1 VTPGLVTR
9 GFARAV
15 VKLRWLVVLSW
26 IAGAAAA
33 TYWLPGLDEVG
44 AKPLGGLVPRDAEA
58 FRAAERSAELF
69 PIPIRTEIALVER
82 KQEGLTDADVESV
95 AERAAAILRA
105 EGSHASHAVFALPL
119 VNDQRVVPEAREDLT
134 TAVTWLAF
142 PSGESARQQDEW
154 ARALADDS
162 EVAASGGSAGITGS
176 VPARIAE
183 FDAIG
188 DALPL
193 VEAATVGVIA
203 ILLAL
208 TFRSLVAPLVA
219 LVSAG
224 LAYLVAL
231 RAIGW
236 VGGTMDIAIPQ
247 DVEPLV
253 VVLLL
258 GIVTDYAIF
267 FLAGMRGRLE
277 AGDTR
282 LHAAL
287 RSTAAVLPVVVTAGL
302 IVTLG
307 AAALLAGE
315 LEFFRAFGP
324 GLAVSAVVGL
334 AVSITLVPALLAIL
348 GRAAFWPAVPRPA
361 RGDLPEAPAV
371 ADAPGGRARR
381 TPMVGLLHSA
391 TSKPAAAVI
400 VLLTLAVLLAGA
412 SGLRDTNLGFTLV
425 RGLPEDSGPNR
436 AERDAGQGFAPGIVA
451 PTEIVVEDEGVAAKL
466 SETVRLEELIA
477 GGDGVAMVFGP
488 REAPDDVPE
497 GVVFAPDGSAVRY
510 AVVFDAPAL
519 GGEAIDDLESLQE
532 SMPTLL
538 EEAGLPGARASFAG
552 DTALAS
558 ETVAGTVGDVGRIG
572 LAALA
577 VNLVLLALFLRS
589 LVAPVVLLL
598 TSVLALAATLG
609 VTTYLFQDLLG
620 HDELTYYV
628 PFAAAVLLVSLGSDY
643 NVFVA
648 GQIAREADRRP
659 LREAVAVAA
668 PQASRAITVAG
679 LILAAG
685 FATLAI
691 VPLRAFH
698 ELAFALAVGVLIDAF
713 VVRTLLVPALIA
725 LLGRL
730 SWWPGRRAG
739 RARRR
744 AIAADAAEGGPGLPR
759 VPDAPG

>member
-1 VTPGLVTR
+1 
-9 GFARAV
+9 
-15 VKLRWLVVLSW
+15 
-26 IAGAAAA
+26 
-33 TYWLPGLDEVG
+33 
-44 AKPLGGLVPRDAEA
+44 
-58 FRAAERSAELF
+58 
-69 PIPIRTEIALVER
+69 
-82 KQEGLTDADVESV
+82 
-95 AERAAAILRA
+95 
-105 EGSHASHAVFALPL
+105 
-119 VNDQRVVPEAREDLT
+119 
-134 TAVTWLAF
+134 
-142 PSGESARQQDEW
+142 
-154 ARALADDS
+154 
-162 EVAASGGSAGITGS
+162 VAASGGSAGVTGS
-176 VPARIAE
+176 IPARIAE

-193 VEAATVGVIA
+193 VEAVTVGVIA

-208 TFRSLVAPLVA
+208 TFRSVVAPLVA

-231 RAIGW
+231 RTIGW
-236 VGGTMDIAIPQ
+236 VGQTMDVGIPQ

-253 VVLLL
+253 VVVLL

-267 FLAGMRGRLE
+267 FLVAMRRRLE

-287 RSTAAVLPVVVTAGL
+287 RSTASVLPVVVTAGL
-302 IVTLG
+302 IVALG

-324 GLAVSAVVGL
+324 GLAISAVVGL
-334 AVSITLVPALLAIL
+334 AVSVTLVPALLAIL
-348 GRAAFWPAVPRPA
+348 GGAAFWPAVPRPA
-361 RGDLPEAPAV
+361 PPDPLEAPPVADLPV
-371 ADAPGGRARR
+371 TRARR
-381 TPMVGLLHSA
+381 SPSARILHSA

-400 VLLTLAVLLAGA
+400 VLLTVAVLLAGA

-425 RGLPEDSGPNR
+425 RGLPEDSEPNR

-451 PTEIVVEDEGVAAKL
+451 PTEIVVEDEGVAEKL
-466 SETVRLEELIA
+466 PEAVRLEELIA
-477 GGDGVAMVFGP
+477 AADGVAMVFGP

-497 GVVFAPDGSAVRY
+497 GVVVSPDGSAVRY

-519 GGEAIDDLESLQE
+519 GGEAIDDLDSLRE
-532 SMPTLL
+532 SMPALL

-572 LAALA
+572 LAALG

-609 VTTYLFQDLLG
+609 VTTYLFQGLLG

-679 LILAAG
+679 VILAAG

-725 LLGRL
+725 LIGRL
-730 SWWPGRRAG
+730 SWWPGRRTG
-739 RARRR
+739 RYRRR
-744 AIAADAAEGGPGLPR
+744 APATETAGPGLPR
-759 VPDAPG
+759 VPDTSA